1 MKNSVKKALI
11 TLKDFLESKE
21 PVDMTR
27 IIPAVLQE
35 EFEESISLVLEQTM
49 VLECHIEK
57 GVYFINMEHSGV
69 RPGMGSTPLK
79 VIPRISLSL
88 RRFYQK
94 NGVMVQKNEVHIM
107 YSSTGLA
114 IEIALNN
121 YGLKQIRRRNYEQVK
136 ALRRKYGR

>member
-1 MKNSVKKALI
+1 MKNTIKKALA
-11 TLKDFLESKE
+11 TLKDFLESNE

-79 VIPRISLSL
+79 VIPRISQVL
-88 RRFYQK
+88 RRFYRNQ
-94 NGVMVQKNEVHIM
+94 GIPLAKNEVHIM
-107 YSSTGLA
+107 YSANGLV

-121 YGLKQIRRRNYEQVK
+121 YGLKQIRRRNYEQ
-136 ALRRKYGR
+136 ATFLRQRYGR

>member
-1 MKNSVKKALI
+1 MKNTIKKALA
-11 TLKDFLESKE
+11 TLKDFLESNE

-121 YGLKQIRRRNYEQVK
+121 YGLKQIRRLNYEQVK

>member
-11 TLKDFLESKE
+11 ALKDFLESKE
-21 PVDMTR
+21 PIDATR

-49 VLECHIEK
+49 VIACCIEK
-57 GVYFINMEHSGV
+57 GVYYISAEHSGV
-69 RPGMGSTPLK
+69 RPGMGANPMK
-79 VIPRISLSL
+79 VIPRISLAL

-107 YSSTGLA
+107 YSSTGLV

-121 YGLKQIRRRNYEQVK
+121 YGLKEIRRLNMEQVK

>member
-1 MKNSVKKALI
+1 MKNTIKKALA
-11 TLKDFLESKE
+11 TLKDFLESNE

-79 VIPRISLSL
+79 VIPRISQVL

-107 YSSTGLA
+107 YSANGLV

-136 ALRRKYGR
+136 FLRQKYGR

>member
-21 PVDMTR
+21 PIDATR

-49 VLECHIEK
+49 VIACCIEK
-57 GVYFINMEHSGV
+57 GVYYISAEHSGV
-69 RPGMGSTPLK
+69 RPGMGATPMK
-79 VIPRISLSL
+79 VIPRISLAL

-107 YSSTGLA
+107 YSSTGLV

-121 YGLKQIRRRNYEQVK
+121 YGLKQIRRLNMEQVK